1 MSFFN
6 KLIENELDNEL
17 LIHKDDIFY
26 DKEIKLS
33 LIKEEN
39 KNKELELYLLRENNR
54 KNELN
59 KLLIDEINRKN
70 KLELLLM
77 KKNNNVYND
86 YDLI

>member
-39 KNKELELYLLRENNR
+39 KNKELEL
-54 KNELN
+54 
-59 KLLIDEINRKN
+59 
-70 KLELLLM
+70 LLM
-77 KKNNNVYND
+77 KNENKNK
-86 YDLI
+86 